1 MPIEATLDYFN
12 LAYNKKNQKTAV
24 TNLKTTSATL
34 GEYFVISV
42 GQPNSDATAN
52 VNSDLITIIN
62 KIKPDQVVLGQERT
76 KVREF
81 CEQIGVTYSV
91 IERNSVPAALDFESP
106 DEEDDQEDD
115 QEDDEYAEFLPLDE
129 NEDEDGE

>member
-115 QEDDEYAEFLPLDE
+115 EYAEFLPLDE

>member
-1 MPIEATLDYFN
+1 MPIQATLDYFN
-12 LAYNKKNQKTAV
+12 LAYNKKNQKTVV

-34 GEYFVISV
+34 GEYFVITV

-52 VNSDLITIIN
+52 VNSDLITVIN
-62 KIKPDQVVLGQERT
+62 KVKPDQVVLGQEIT

-91 IERNSVPAALDFESP
+91 IETNSVPAALDFESP
-106 DEEDDQEDD
+106 DEEDD